1 MLKKGKKVLLLILA
15 FALALAMF
23 AGCSGGWTG
32 AQVTYDE
39 ANGGKGGAVSSNGG
53 FVVQKGEGDNAW
65 FYFIN
70 GVQDS
75 SADNTYGDVVKGS
88 LMRISAGNMKSGSY
102 ENAETVVPEL
112 FVAGDYTAGVYIYG
126 DSVYYAT
133 PNTIRN
139 LDGEVE
145 SGYLNFRS
153 ANLDGSAMTD
163 YYVQVSSNTTEY
175 RFVEEDG
182 VVYLLYLDSTN
193 TEIHS
198 YNTQTGVNTVL
209 AKGYTSAEFDD
220 SDPENPVVYYTMPV
234 ATPGEYRVAS
244 GAKPEDYNQLYRVTA
259 SATTGPLADIE
270 QSEAFIAAYT
280 DDTADENDEDR
291 TMEYVNL
298 GTLVLDG
305 IGKARGVQSALVSP
319 FNLDFTTVDALKTI
333 NGFSYSILRYANG
346 QVILSIADG
355 DETQV
360 YALEDSTVAEAS
372 EWDSIAANPEFDRAS
387 GELSA
392 IARTTTNITSSTF
405 FYKDADGAQY
415 YIYVDSSD
423 NAIYRIKVGGN
434 AAANYVE
441 EPTVLARNQSGATIL
456 FAEPLDGTQ
465 PAFLYFSKAGTNGNN
480 LYRIQY
486 NAASDDYNPSD
497 AAYENADFRPTQY
510 LAIDYN
516 SSWYKPESVGGYLFF
531 ASAESYS
538 ENYVFAMADP
548 ATNEELETINEQY
561 ETVNDLFTEMDTD
574 FGDAANLARYYYYG
588 GDLSPVRDEEG
599 DHFEQYQAEDF
610 EVLDAFIACA
620 APGEEGYNTHGFDFS
635 VMKSASG
642 DAEAVYNT
650 RNAFYKL
657 LGKVSDDDAE
667 TIEDNLISNLVLS
680 EAEEET
686 SDAWTWQW
694 AAIFVPVG
702 VVLIAG
708 AVVAVVLVRRKKRK

>member
-32 AQVTYDE
+32 AQVKYDE
-39 ANGGKGGAVSSNGG
+39 SNGGKGGAVSSNGG

-234 ATPGEYRVAS
+234 TTPGSYSAS
-244 GAKPEDYNQLYRVTA
+244 SGSGSPESYNQLYRVTA

-291 TMEYVNL
+291 TMEYINL
-298 GTLVLDG
+298 GELVLDG
-305 IGKARGVQSALVSP
+305 IGKYSAVQPSFITP
-319 FNLDFTTVDALKTI
+319 FNLDFEKVTI
-333 NGFSYSILRYANG
+333 DDIIPIRGFTYAILRYANG

-355 DETQV
+355 VETQA

-372 EWDSIAANPEFDRAS
+372 EWDSIAANPEFDGAS

-415 YIYVDSSD
+415 YIYVDESG
-423 NAIYRIKVGGN
+423 NIWRIKVGATGN
-434 AAANYVE
+434 YKEDEVI
-441 EPTVLARNQSGATIL
+441 LARSQSGAAVV
-456 FAEPLDGTQ
+456 FAEPIVGGEK
-465 PAFLYFSKAGTNGNN
+465 AFLYYSMSGTNGNS

-486 NAASDDYNPSD
+486 NGAAGDYNPF
-497 AAYENADFRPTQY
+497 AAYKNADFRPTQY

-548 ATNEELETINEQY
+548 ATNEDLETINEQY

-702 VVLIAG
+702 VAVIAG
-708 AVVAVVLVRRKKRK
+708 VVVAVALVRRKKRK

>member
-15 FALALAMF
+15 FALVLAML

-32 AQVTYDE
+32 TQVKYDE
-39 ANGGKGGAVSSNGG
+39 SNGGKGGTVSSNGG

-175 RFVEEDG
+175 RFVEENG
-182 VVYLLYLDSTN
+182 IVYLLYLDSTN

-234 ATPGEYRVAS
+234 ATPGYYRVAS
-244 GAKPEDYNQLYRVTA
+244 GAETEDYNQLYRVTA

-305 IGKARGVQSALVSP
+305 IGKYSVVRPSFITP
-319 FNLDFTTVDALKTI
+319 FNLDFTAVDALKTI
-333 NGFSYSILRYANG
+333 KGFTYSILRYANG

-355 DETQV
+355 VETQA

-372 EWDSIAANPEFDRAS
+372 EWDSIAANPEFDGAS

-441 EPTVLARNQSGATIL
+441 EPTVLALNQSGATIL

-486 NAASDDYNPSD
+486 NAASDSYNGVLYD
-497 AAYENADFRPTQY
+497 AADFRPTQY

-538 ENYVFAMADP
+538 ENYVFAMDNP
-548 ATNEELETINEQY
+548 VSNEDLETLNEQY
-561 ETVNDLFTEMDTD
+561 QDVNDMFTEMDTD

-667 TIEDNLISNLVLS
+667 TIEDNLIANLVLS

-702 VVLIAG
+702 AVVIAG
-708 AVVAVVLVRRKKRK
+708 VVVAVVLVRRKKRK